1 MFTVGN
7 IKQLKKHLEIL
18 KNFNKNKF
26 YVFLAFDFYNF
37 ANKKLDEI
45 KQSKKFIKTLKIK

>member
-1 MFTVGN
+1 MFTVGS

-26 YVFLAFDFYNF
+26 YVFLAIDFYNF
-37 ANKKLDEI
+37 SNKKLDEI